1 MNRAA
6 PDGIRLVE
14 QSLVT
19 AVEVANGVMVGVNRE
34 SGSAGSAAWNFAAP
48 KATRSCT
55 GRRSASCSGGAFAQ
69 LVESLSVRFA
79 RAGLDRFW
87 SNSAINTLRDGRAV
101 KSADQILR

>member
-1 MNRAA
+1 MNGAT

-14 QSLVT
+14 QGLVT